1 MAQHTSRQRLHLLT
15 CQAYLDAMKSQG
27 IENTITRQATNP
39 ATFAKPRKIDQLDG
53 VEKRKTTQKLL
64 DFPVAVRI
72 QALALAEASI
82 SYDRIREITGIDAKL
97 LEKMRKTA
105 RERGYDV
112 AKSMQMKEDY
122 VTDPLNTG
130 QAKPKKHRSDSPLG
144 HGTVQAPPTRSIPAY
159 VQANTSNLPPGNWN
173 FMTTSQ
179 MPRGTS
185 LG

>member
-1 MAQHTSRQRLHLLT
+1 MAQHTSRQRSHLLT

-27 IENTITRQATNP
+27 IENSITRQAIDP
-39 ATFAKPRKIDQLDG
+39 AAFAKPRKTDQLDG

-64 DFPVAVRI
+64 DFPRAVRI

-105 RERGYDV
+105 RERGYDG

-122 VTDPLNTG
+122 VADLHGYRSNATG
-130 QAKPKKHRSDSPLG
+130 YFAWMTSPACTLTVSLSRRSSTAYLFS
-144 HGTVQAPPTRSIPAY
+144 GTAT
-159 VQANTSNLPPGNWN
+159 L
-173 FMTTSQ
+173 
-179 MPRGTS
+179 
-185 LG
+185 

>member
-1 MAQHTSRQRLHLLT
+1 MAQHTSRQRTHLLT

-27 IENTITRQATNP
+27 IENTITRQATDP
-39 ATFAKPRKIDQLDG
+39 ATFAKPRKTDQIDG
-53 VEKRKTTQKLL
+53 VEKRKTAQKLL

-82 SYDRIREITGIDAKL
+82 SYDRVREITGIDAKL

-105 RERGYDV
+105 RERGYDI
-112 AKSMQMKEDY
+112 AKSMQLKEDY
-122 VTDPLNTG
+122 VADPANTG
-130 QAKPKKHRSDSPLG
+130 QGKPRKQRTDGLVET
-144 HGTVQAPPTRSIPAY
+144 GTVQPTPTRSIPGY
-159 VQANTSNLPPGNWN
+159 VQADTSSLPPGNWN
-173 FMTTSQ
+173 FMATTQ

>member
-1 MAQHTSRQRLHLLT
+1 MAQHTSRQRSHLLT

-27 IENTITRQATNP
+27 IENSITRQAIDP
-39 ATFAKPRKIDQLDG
+39 AAFAKPRKTDQLDG

-64 DFPVAVRI
+64 DFPRAVRI

-105 RERGYDV
+105 RERGYDG

-122 VTDPLNTG
+122 VADPVNTG
-130 QAKPKKHRSDSPLG
+130 PAKPKKHRSDGLVE
-144 HGTVQAPPTRSIPAY
+144 HGTMQAPPTRPIPGY
-159 VQANTSNLPPGNWN
+159 VQADTSNLPPGNWN
-173 FMTTSQ
+173 FMATGQ